1 MVALFDDLHSAS
13 RSWAPLFLRASA
25 THRRCESS
33 SRDHAIAPGQDLLGR
48 TSRWRGSTEDTR
60 EDFPPAWS
68 PSRPATLRRDQSVPA
83 SAAQGPKCAAF
94 ASAVPPGPH
103 CGTTG
108 WVPSQP
114 HTDSV
119 FAAAQAESS
128 AHTPVV
134 AEQSPTA
141 KKHAP
146 PPGHA
151 APGVEHVTSASSAA
165 SGDASFCPTAE
176 VEHAV
181 SMPSAAT
188 LENIIFAAI
197 MCAHLS

>member
-1 MVALFDDLHSAS
+1 M
-13 RSWAPLFLRASA
+13 
-25 THRRCESS
+25 
-33 SRDHAIAPGQDLLGR
+33 
-48 TSRWRGSTEDTR
+48 
-60 EDFPPAWS
+60 
-68 PSRPATLRRDQSVPA
+68 
-83 SAAQGPKCAAF
+83 
-94 ASAVPPGPH
+94 
-103 CGTTG
+103 
-108 WVPSQP
+108 
-114 HTDSV
+114 

-141 KKHAP
+141 KKHDP

-151 APGVEHVTSASSAA
+151 APGVEHVTAASCAA
-165 SGDASFCPTAE
+165 SGDASVDASFCPTGE
-176 VEHAV
+176 LEHAV